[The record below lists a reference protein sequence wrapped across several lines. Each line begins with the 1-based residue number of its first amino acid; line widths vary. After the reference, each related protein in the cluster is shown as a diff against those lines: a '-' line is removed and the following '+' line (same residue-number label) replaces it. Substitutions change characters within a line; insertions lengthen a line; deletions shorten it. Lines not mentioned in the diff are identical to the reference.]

1 MSDQDQTIQI
11 IQIWA
16 NLETTVEKL
25 KRLTISPLT
34 NAPQVAMN
42 ERQSD
47 VCGAINVNDNF
58 ECDNNGGGIENAS
71 LQESIER
78 HVRDTLNLIG
88 HSTRNNCNPI
98 FSSLIVLVIEPST
111 QVFAINFDTW

>member
-1 MSDQDQTIQI
+1 M
-11 IQIWA
+11 
-16 NLETTVEKL
+16 
-25 KRLTISPLT
+25 T

-78 HVRDTLNLIG
+78 QFRTTNGGGIEKNLSKDMCATL
-88 HSTRNNCNPI
+88 
-98 FSSLIVLVIEPST
+98 
-111 QVFAINFDTW
+111 